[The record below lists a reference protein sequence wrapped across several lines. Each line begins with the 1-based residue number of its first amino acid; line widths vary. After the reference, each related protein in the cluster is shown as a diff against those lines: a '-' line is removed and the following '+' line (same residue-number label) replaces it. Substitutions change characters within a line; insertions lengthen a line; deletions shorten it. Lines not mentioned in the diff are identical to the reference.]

1 MATVGVGAR
10 VDVAGRG
17 VGVDVGGGS
26 VGVDVEGSG
35 VGVDVDGG
43 GEGRGVEG
51 TAVCIRPGSWFC
63 VAQALNT
70 TAAKKPTKRFIVSY
84 PSITGWVVPT
94 WRFQPGLSKPEMDRA
109 MTVLPAPPE
118 KSASSMNTDTNFTL
132 RILNL
137 HFIGNHRT
145 VRRHS

>member
-1 MATVGVGAR
+1 MDMATVGVGAR

-63 VAQALNT
+63 VAHALNT
-70 TAAKKPTKRFIVSY
+70 TATKKLTKRFIVSY
-84 PSITGWVVPT
+84 L
-94 WRFQPGLSKPEMDRA
+94 FLLSGSLA
-109 MTVLPAPPE
+109 
-118 KSASSMNTDTNFTL
+118 KSPKHESCGQ
-132 RILNL
+132 
-137 HFIGNHRT
+137 H
-145 VRRHS
+145 